1 MKTQSWIF
9 APVKTI
15 ILLLTLMIPLFSCD
29 DDDNNNNN
37 PRTFTITVTNVSDA
51 TTLQVGAMPD
61 RTAPISPGLWAIFDS
76 GTLFDVGQPA
86 SLGTQRLAEEG
97 MPEIKTSE
105 IAAADW
111 VDQHGEFSAPGGIN
125 GPVIGAGESATF
137 TFEARPDQK
146 LQIMTMF
153 GQSNDWFYAFGNGG
167 LDLFNGNDAV
177 SGDVSSKIV
186 LYDAGTELDEMPGL
200 GLTQK
205 PDHPTTI
212 DVGPVDPVNF
222 IQAAVVRHPTF
233 IIPPT
238 TGVIR
243 VTVSSVE

>member
-1 MKTQSWIF
+1 
-9 APVKTI
+9 
-15 ILLLTLMIPLFSCD
+15 
-29 DDDNNNNN
+29 
-37 PRTFTITVTNVSDA
+37 
-51 TTLQVGAMPD
+51 MPD
-61 RTAPISPGLWAIFDS
+61 RTAPLSPGLWAVYDS

-97 MPEIKTSE
+97 MPAIKTSE
-105 IAAADW
+105 IVSADFTSSN
-111 VDQHGEFSAPGGIN
+111 GEFISPGGPDAGN
-125 GPVIGAGESATF
+125 GLAAGESATF

-167 LDLFNGNDAV
+167 IELFNGDTPI
-177 SGDVSSKIV
+177 SGDITSKIV

-200 GLTQK
+200 GLFQK
-205 PDHPTTI
+205 PDHPNTI
-212 DVGPVDPVNF
+212 DVGAVDPINM

-243 VTVSSVE
+243 VSVSSVQ